1 MSFTEPTTEPEAR
14 TPEAQPDPDA
24 CVHCGTPMLEDQEW
38 CLECGAAR
46 TLIHRPP
53 DWRVPVAV
61 IGTVVIVAAVALAV
75 VLINLSSSAD
85 HSVITRTVVAQAP
98 RTAKPRSTRR
108 TTGATTAGKTTP
120 TTTTPTGTATTAT
133 TPAAPTPP
141 GIATWPLALSQW
153 TVVLARYPDQAT
165 ANATALRVK
174 AEGLPVGVLNS
185 TLHPSLK
192 PGGWLVFTGHYSDRA
207 QATAAAQQLRAQ
219 GHSARARR
227 VAPTA
232 GQ

>member
-1 MSFTEPTTEPEAR
+1 MSLAGQTTDPDPQMPLEG
-14 TPEAQPDPDA
+14 PDPDA
-24 CVHCGTPMLEDQEW
+24 CVHCGTPLAEDQEW

-61 IGTVVIVAAVALAV
+61 IGTVVAVAVAALAVAL
-75 VLINLSSSAD
+75 INVSGSAD
-85 HSVITRTVVAQAP
+85 PSVITRTVVARAPQASGSRP
-98 RTAKPRSTRR
+98 KPASKTGVKTA
-108 TTGATTAGKTTP
+108 AKTTP
-120 TTTTPTGTATTAT
+120 TTSTTPSTPTTTAT
-133 TPAAPTPP
+133 LATPP
-141 GIATWPLALSQW
+141 GIASWPLALSEW

-174 AEGLPVGVLNS
+174 AEGLPAGVLNS
-185 TLHPSLK
+185 SDHPSLK
-192 PGGWLVFTGHYSDRA
+192 PGGWLVFTGHYRNRA
-207 QATAAAQQLRAQ
+207 QALAAAQQLRAQ
-219 GHSARARR
+219 GHTARARR